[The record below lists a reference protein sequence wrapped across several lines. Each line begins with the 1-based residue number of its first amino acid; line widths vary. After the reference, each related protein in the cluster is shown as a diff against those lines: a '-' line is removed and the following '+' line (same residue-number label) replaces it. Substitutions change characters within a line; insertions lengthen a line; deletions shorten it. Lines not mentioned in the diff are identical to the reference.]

1 MAHPQATPSPCRA
14 AARGRQTVSL
24 GPCCRGDALHWAQR
38 RFGASP
44 AGSRLIAASKRIGSL
59 LQERSGR
66 RGGLQRL
73 LRQSADQAIW
83 TAELRAILPKNLR
96 TACQVMDV
104 RGTALI
110 VVCMNSAVA
119 TRLRLLSPEL
129 AQKLR
134 DLPHF
139 SHIEQIHAK
148 VSPD

>member
-1 MAHPQATPSPCRA
+1 M
-14 AARGRQTVSL
+14 
-24 GPCCRGDALHWAQR
+24 
-38 RFGASP
+38 
-44 AGSRLIAASKRIGSL
+44 
-59 LQERSGR
+59 
-66 RGGLQRL
+66 
-73 LRQSADQAIW
+73 
-83 TAELRAILPKNLR
+83 RAILPQNLSND
-96 TACQVMDV
+96 CQVMDV

-139 SHIEQIHAK
+139 SHIEKIHAK